1 MGNVLQPQ
9 AADGLCDTEAR
20 WQRAGPGLNLVLDT
34 EVAGN
39 EAVGRT
45 AKDKFVQTLV
55 QGRVETYC
63 RPNRPLNFSLKKTNK
78 QTNKNTHSLENFC
91 KHAIFYL
98 SSCQRVLRSP
108 FFPSFICLFFF

>member
-20 WQRAGPGLNLVLDT
+20 WQWAGPGLNLVLDT

-63 RPNRPLNFSLKKTNK
+63 RPNRPLNFSLKKTN
-78 QTNKNTHSLENFC
+78 N
-91 KHAIFYL
+91 YL
-98 SSCQRVLRSP
+98 SVSLIFKVVFKQP
-108 FFPSFICLFFF
+108 ATAADTMTI